1 LLDVTIAIDEAAD
14 EGAVIAACERALEPY
29 GRNDYVRATLRGM
42 VQQGT
47 RVDRALLAERTGAH
61 LGALD
66 LLDRSVI
73 ADYAAIARESNV
85 RGRAVSEL
93 LAAADAGD
101 EDSRRALA
109 LVVAA
114 FDGVEIA
121 P

>member
-1 LLDVTIAIDEAAD
+1 
-14 EGAVIAACERALEPY
+14 
-29 GRNDYVRATLRGM
+29 M

-47 RVDRALLAERTGAH
+47 RIDRVLLAERTGAN

-66 LLDRSVI
+66 VIDRSTI
-73 ADYAAIARESNV
+73 ADYAAIAHQSNV
-85 RGRAVSEL
+85 RGRAVAEL

-101 EDSRRALA
+101 DDARRALA
-109 LVVAA
+109 LVVGA